1 MIIFILS
8 ACAAPESAPTEPAP
22 TATPIPT
29 EVPMSVAILT
39 SLFIVTEA
47 DSLSLKD
54 PYGVAVDSEGNVIE
68 TIENPKFCGCG
79 HSQEK
84 PFCDGSHKG
93 FLDKKD

>member
-1 MIIFILS
+1 
-8 ACAAPESAPTEPAP
+8 
-22 TATPIPT
+22 
-29 EVPMSVAILT
+29 LT
-39 SLFIVTEA
+39 GTVDI
-47 DSLSLKD
+47 
-54 PYGVAVDSEGNVIE
+54 VDSEGNVIE